1 MQTANTELC
10 AAKEQALVALR
21 EKEEALKVGL
31 GQCNDAEKEEKEVSE
46 LTEKLVEA
54 LSSSHD

>member
-21 EKEEALKVGL
+21 EKEEALK
-31 GQCNDAEKEEKEVSE
+31 
-46 LTEKLVEA
+46 EKLVEA